1 MLRIPVLA
9 ALVAVLALVAGSPS
23 AQAKAGGKKK
33 HALHGVVV
41 KVEKDADK
49 DSGTITV
56 KTGGK
61 NKKTGVETPVVER
74 TIRVTK
80 ATTFAKVSHKK
91 GEKGSRETTPATFD
105 QLEEGD
111 HVMIEAAGGKAV
123 EVKFHAPHK
132 KKNAA

>member
-1 MLRIPVLA
+1 MFRIHVLA
-9 ALVAVLALVAGSPS
+9 VTAGVLALIAAGSS
-23 AQAKAGGKKK
+23 VQAKQRGKKE

-41 KVEKDADK
+41 KVEKDDGK
-49 DSGTITV
+49 ESGKITV

-61 NKKTGVETPVVER
+61 NKKTGVETPVVEK

-91 GEKGSRETTPATFD
+91 GEKGSRETTPATFSD
-105 QLEEGD
+105 LADGD
-111 HVMIEAAGGKAV
+111 HVLIEVVGEKAV
-123 EVKFHAPHK
+123 EVKFSAPHK